1 MDNAAREKLFQ
12 QLVRKQRIGMMFAR
26 AFAKRRRGLVDRL
39 LVALATR
46 MAPKTP
52 PAEDFMRDPLIDAAP
67 EYSVEELKRFR
78 EGRAS

>member
-52 PAEDFMRDPLIDAAP
+52 PAEDLCAIRSSTRRRNTPWK
-67 EYSVEELKRFR
+67 S
-78 EGRAS
+78 